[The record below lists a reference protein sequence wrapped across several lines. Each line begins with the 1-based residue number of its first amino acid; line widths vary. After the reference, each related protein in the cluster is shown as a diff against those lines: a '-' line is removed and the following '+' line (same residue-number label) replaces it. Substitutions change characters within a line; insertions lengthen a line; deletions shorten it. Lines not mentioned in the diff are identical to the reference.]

1 MNKLSKAGV
10 MPRDQFQKRILDI
23 AAGRITLDKNDPKTW
38 FSSEQS
44 LRKSRRRGK
53 NEFNFDK

>member
-23 AAGRITLDKNDPKTW
+23 AARRVTSNKDDPKIW

-44 LRKSRRRGK
+44 LRKSQRQSK
-53 NEFNFDK
+53 NEFNLDK